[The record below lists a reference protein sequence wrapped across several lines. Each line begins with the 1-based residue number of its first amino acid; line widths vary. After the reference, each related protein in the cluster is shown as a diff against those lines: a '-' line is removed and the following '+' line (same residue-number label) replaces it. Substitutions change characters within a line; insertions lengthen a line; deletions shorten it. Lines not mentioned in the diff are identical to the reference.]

1 MASGRES
8 VLQWPE
14 MYGFYIYGSGPTF
27 IIYVEPTSIAEQAGI
42 RVGDRIIE
50 LDSVDV
56 STKASGVIKN
66 MARVSKNNPPAISV
80 QSYCQQVELIA
91 NDRFF
96 SKPLGMNGFGFT
108 VKGDLPVL
116 VDQVY
121 ENSPAYVAGMRTGM
135 FFWYFWIKV
144 GLNENLRNFK
154 NFFL

>member
-14 MYGFYIYGSGPTF
+14 MYGFYIYGSRPTF

-50 LDSVDV
+50 LDGVDV
-56 STKASGVIKN
+56 STRGSSVIKN
-66 MARVSKNNPPAISV
+66 MARASKNSPPAISV

-108 VKGDLPVL
+108 VGGDLPVL
-116 VDQVY
+116 VEQVY
-121 ENSPAYVAGMRTGM
+121 ENSPAYVAGMRTGEY
-135 FFWYFWIKV
+135 FCYFWY
-144 GLNENLRNFK
+144 L
-154 NFFL
+154 